1 MNMLV
6 VQANSIIAILRKM
19 HLINNSSAVLIFRTG
34 YVYLNY
40 LNI

>member
-19 HLINNSSAVLIFRTG
+19 HLINNSSAVFIFRTS